1 MPISNEVK
9 DLARAVK
16 RLDEHAS
23 TPAEGMAV
31 VDGQNWTLADLRISV
46 VHNIGYVTAKA
57 VRLSKVT
64 KRDVSLMLAA
74 HGASP
79 FTIERHALAIAREV
93 RADLGL
99 HSWSGTI

>member
-9 DLARAVK
+9 DLARAVR

-23 TPAEGMAV
+23 TAEGMAV
-31 VDGQNWTLADLRISV
+31 IDGQNWTLADLRISV
-46 VHNIGYVTAKA
+46 AWSIGYVTAKA

-79 FTIERHALAIAREV
+79 FTIEQHARAIAAEV
-93 RADLGL
+93 RADLGM
-99 HSWSGTI
+99 HSWSGSI